1 MRKKDLRLVGILFCI
16 AFSYGHVFSQKYYE
30 KDYADAIA
38 QIVGGDREVSVY
50 GGRVDIVTETHA
62 YEVEWAH
69 KWKNAIGQSL
79 WYAQQTLKQP
89 AIVLILKEKKDYKY
103 FVQLNSSLSYAGL
116 DDKIKVL
123 LYPNDFVDR

>member
-1 MRKKDLRLVGILFCI
+1 MDLRLGGILFCI
-16 AFSYGHVFSQKYYE
+16 LFCCNVVFSQKYYE

-38 QIVGGDREVSVY
+38 QIVGGEREVSVY

-69 KWKNAIGQSL
+69 KWKNSIGQSL
-79 WYAQQTLKQP
+79 WYALQTNKRP

-103 FVQLNSSLSYAGL
+103 FVQLNSALVYAGL

-123 LYPNDFVDR
+123 LYPKDFVDR